1 MQFPDRATAAS
12 TRQRNPPFSHS
23 SRSGAPRRSWGARWP
38 SWCLKPDRAP
48 NLSADACSPGSATRT
63 GLGHDPTFRPGAY
76 ARRRQR
82 VYRRQADRAH
92 PPHPRRLPRDLRLP
106 SRPRRPAARGHPGR
120 PKASRTPDASG
131 RTAGRQPPPAPLPH
145 PPRRG
150 GAPPRT
156 WCSATSPQPPR
167 TGCGFPGEVPRSAAR
182 AARPAARP
190 LHAGACRDGR
200 CVIADRACRAWA
212 PDRMAYNLP
221 RRSEV

>member
-1 MQFPDRATAAS
+1 MTEHIRRIHADSHETYGSPLVHAVLRREGTRVGRKRAE
-12 TRQRNPPFSHS
+12 P
-23 SRSGAPRRSWGARWP
+23 
-38 SWCLKPDRAP
+38 LM
-48 NLSADACSPGSATRT
+48 
-63 GLGHDPTFRPGAY
+63 
-76 ARRRQR
+76 
-82 VYRRQADRAH
+82 RQAE
-92 PPHPRRLPRDLRLP
+92 LQGV
-106 SRPRRPAARGHPGR
+106 SPRRPHSHTRRAA
-120 PKASRTPDASG
+120 
-131 RTAGRQPPPAPLPH
+131 
-145 PPRRG
+145 G